1 MTFRNVKIL
10 IKAVVNKNKNKYYF
24 NIFLEKGSYKDK
36 WIFVYYKCYIMI
48 ELTFLKELMLI
59 KQVQKEC
66 DICQYW
72 YFLNYSFKFQTN
84 AYNRCRDLLMMSM
97 NLSGIAISDIKGSD
111 YHCIISF
118 ISKNEAINLI
128 QNANLTK
135 NSGTL

>member
-10 IKAVVNKNKNKYYF
+10 IKEVVNKNKNKYYF
-24 NIFLEKGSYKDK
+24 NIFLEKGSYKNK

-72 YFLNYSFKFQTN
+72 YLLNYSFKFQTN
-84 AYNRCRDLLMMSM
+84 AYNRCHDLLMMSI
-97 NLSGIAISDIKGSD
+97 NLRGITISDIKGSD
-111 YHCIISF
+111 YRCIISF
-118 ISKNEAINLI
+118 ISKNGGHKPNP
-128 QNANLTK
+128 K
-135 NSGTL
+135 R